1 MTTAEKLNILL
12 DGMAAHVLEH
22 GLGGASLR
30 PLAKAVG
37 TSDRMLIYHFGTK
50 ERLVDSLL
58 VHIAE
63 NLKRE
68 LEGNLPKRRAA
79 TRAQCAAEILE
90 LMAREEIAPLA
101 RLWFD
106 ILAGAQG
113 GDPVRKRVGGEIMAS
128 FHAWL
133 IGRLPAG
140 EADPERTAWALLA
153 LIEGIVVLNA
163 AGHGE
168 AALGAA
174 NVLLGEAAKS

>member
-1 MTTAEKLNILL
+1 MKTADKSKILL
-12 DGMAAHVLEH
+12 DRMAAHVLEH

-30 PLAKAVG
+30 PLAKAAG
-37 TSDRMLIYHFGTK
+37 TSDRMLIYHFGSK
-50 ERLVDSLL
+50 ERLVESLL

-68 LEGNLPKRRAA
+68 LNDNLPQRRAA

-90 LMAREEIAPLA
+90 LMKREEIAPFA

-106 ILAGAQG
+106 ILSGAQS
-113 GDPVRKRVGGEIMAS
+113 GDPVKKRLGGEIMSS

-133 IGRLPAG
+133 MDRLPDG
-140 EADPERTAWALLA
+140 EADPARTAWALLA

-174 NVLLGEAAKS
+174 ALLLGEAPAP